1 MTYPIQFRKK
11 VLRVK
16 EKEKLSFVEVAEKFH
31 LSKTTVFKW
40 SKEIKALGK
49 RNKKAKKIDMEALKK
64 DIEKYPDSYCYE
76 RANRLNASRTGIR
89 DAQYRLGVT
98 YKKNPKSPKG
108 MCREKIYV
116 LPKDRRT

>member
-40 SKEIKALGK
+40 SKEITPLGK
-49 RNKKAKKIDMEALKK
+49 RNKKAKKIDMEALK
-64 DIEKYPDSYCYE
+64 
-76 RANRLNASRTGIR
+76 
-89 DAQYRLGVT
+89 
-98 YKKNPKSPKG
+98 
-108 MCREKIYV
+108 
-116 LPKDRRT
+116 